1 MSWDRPIAIA
11 LAALVS
17 FTVIAMLRNSRWAAR
32 LADQPNERSLHTIPT
47 PRVGGLGLMAGALP
61 VAAWF
66 ADSPL
71 LVLLACATLLA
82 GVSFIDDR
90 RSLPIE
96 VRLPAHV
103 AAATV
108 AVLAIA
114 APEGSHFG
122 FGVVEATLAIGAL
135 VWMTNLFNFMDGAD
149 GLAGGMSVIGF
160 GALGL
165 AAFNAGAF
173 PLALAAA
180 AIAAASAGFLAHN
193 FPPARVFL
201 GDAGSVPL
209 GFLAG
214 ALGLHGAI
222 LGAWPAWFPVVVFSP
237 FIVDA
242 SVTLTRRVLR
252 GEPFWRAHRSHY
264 YQRLVL
270 GGWTRRALALRGY
283 ALMLAAGLSAL
294 LALGSGGQV
303 RFGIILV
310 WAGAYALL
318 FLAIERRARDLS
330 LTARAFDQ
338 QE

>member
-1 MSWDRPIAIA
+1 VRWTWPVAI
-11 LAALVS
+11 LAPALVS
-17 FTVIAMLRNSRWAAR
+17 FAVIALLRRSRWATR
-32 LADQPNERSLHTIPT
+32 LADVPNERSLHSVPT
-47 PRVGGLGLMAGALP
+47 PRLGGLGVMAGALP
-61 VAAWF
+61 VAALF
-66 ADSPL
+66 ADAPL
-71 LVLLACATLLA
+71 LVLLACAALLA
-82 GVSFIDDR
+82 LVSFIDDR
-90 RSLPIE
+90 ESLPIE
-96 VRLPAHV
+96 VRLPAHL
-103 AAATV
+103 AAASV

-114 APEGSHFG
+114 GPDGRHPGLGA
-122 FGVVEATLAIGAL
+122 VEATLAIMAL
-135 VWMTNLFNFMDGAD
+135 VWMTNLFNFMDGSD
-149 GLAGGMSVIGF
+149 GLAGGMAAIGF

-165 AAFNAGAF
+165 AAFRAGAF

-214 ALGLHGAI
+214 ALGLQGVV
-222 LGAWPAWFPVVVFSP
+222 LGAWPAWFPLVVFSP

-242 SVTLTRRVLR
+242 TVTLLARVLR

-270 GGWTRRALALRGY
+270 AGWTRRALALRAY
-283 ALMLAAGLSAL
+283 ALMLAVGLSAL
-294 LALGSGGQV
+294 LGLGSGPQV

-318 FLAIERRARDLS
+318 FLAIERRARA
-330 LTARAFDQ
+330 T
-338 QE
+338 